1 MCYLG
6 VRLDEQEIYARAQM
20 MRGKGYFFKW
30 YVALFFVFLYA
41 PAILL
46 PVFAFNDSSIVS
58 FPLKGFTRKW
68 FEVLQSTEALHVAV
82 RNSLMIAVTTA
93 IFSTLFG
100 VLAARASTRFA
111 FPARRS
117 IMGFIMLPMVLPEI
131 IIGVSLL
138 VVIIQLGFEL
148 SLFTIILGHILICTP
163 FCIAILSSAFMNLD
177 RSLEEAS
184 IDLGQTRWNT
194 FWMVIFPLVMPGIV
208 ASLLIAFT
216 ISLDEFIIAFFLAG
230 TEPTLPVYIWGQLRF
245 PQKLPSLM
253 ALGTLLLVLS
263 ISLLLLADYFRRRG
277 LKKTGIEN
285 SGGFL

>member
-1 MCYLG
+1 MKNQGRFL
-6 VRLDEQEIYARAQM
+6 
-20 MRGKGYFFKW
+20 KW
-30 YVALFFVFLYA
+30 FMGLFLVFLYA
-41 PAILL
+41 PAFLL

-58 FPLKGFTRKW
+58 FPLKGFTTKW
-68 FEVLQSTEALHVAV
+68 FSVLQSTEPLHIAA
-82 RNSLMIAVTTA
+82 RNSVMIAVITA
-93 IFSTLFG
+93 LFSTLFG
-100 VLAARASTRFA
+100 VLAARASSRFK
-111 FPARRS
+111 FPGRRS

-148 SLFTIILGHILICTP
+148 SLWSIIMGHILICTP

-177 RSLEEAS
+177 QTLEEAS

-194 FWMVIFPLVMPGIV
+194 FRLVILPLVMPGIV

-253 ALGTLLLVLS
+253 ALGTILLIVSIALLL
-263 ISLLLLADYFRRRG
+263 IADYFRRRG
-277 LKKTGIEN
+277 IRKTGIEN